1 MYSHQVPSGQ
11 SAENNAF
18 EKSKAAAGHDQ
29 IRSEGLKTRE
39 RIDEILMICDRDNP
53 VYEQISSYG
62 IALYAIGYLDC
73 TDLMAVEDIDAC
85 EAGRILRNGFIH
97 IRPEQIPQD
106 YNIMENPERYLLV
119 AGDPAFPE
127 HFAVLTDLSSK
138 RPYFSKLP
146 FFGSGFDSKEEL
158 MDEFAGIDGITPGD
172 FHYFK
177 MKSSAPALSSS
188 MGKIYIVR

>member
-62 IALYAIGYLDC
+62 IALYTIGYLEC

-85 EAGRILRNGFIH
+85 EADRILRNCST
-97 IRPEQIPQD
+97 
-106 YNIMENPERYLLV
+106 M
-119 AGDPAFPE
+119 
-127 HFAVLTDLSSK
+127 SS
-138 RPYFSKLP
+138 FSL
-146 FFGSGFDSKEEL
+146 F
-158 MDEFAGIDGITPGD
+158 
-172 FHYFK
+172 
-177 MKSSAPALSSS
+177 SAPDS
-188 MGKIYIVR
+188 